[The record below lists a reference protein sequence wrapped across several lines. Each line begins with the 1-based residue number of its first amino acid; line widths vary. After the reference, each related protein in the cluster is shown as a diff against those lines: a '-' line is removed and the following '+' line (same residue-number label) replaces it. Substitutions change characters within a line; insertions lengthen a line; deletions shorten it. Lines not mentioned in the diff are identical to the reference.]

1 MCPNIFDDRKMPM
14 RLRNALFVAMTTVL
28 TAAGCAA
35 VGNIGGND
43 IGSNGGAV
51 HLTVG
56 YQPYYTEAWSGLV
69 MRGKEFWK
77 KYLPSGSTV
86 DFQVG
91 LQGSIIVSQMLAGKQ
106 QIGYAGDMPSIVGVS
121 KRSTR
126 DLRIVA
132 TLGLSED
139 QCGVFLVR
147 PDAPNFA
154 SQRDALAWFDGKT
167 IATPQGSCTDRIA
180 QSTFSALNV
189 KPSAYLNQSIEVI
202 TSSFQNHTIDGAIVW
217 EPTASK
223 LINAGLAKRVASDA
237 LTDQRDAGFLVM
249 DKEFTDKHPDIAK
262 SWLKAELDAQRFL
275 ADPANADE
283 IVRIAQSQTEGFS
296 AADLRDSLYR
306 KWPVDQ
312 GGNADGIRLRLPFVP
327 TGESADLIKTA
338 TDFLFRIKAIPAA
351 TLPDGAVQPDTAS
364 TVLRDAGVNTATGV
378 GFVRAQ

>member
-1 MCPNIFDDRKMPM
+1 M
-14 RLRNALFVAMTTVL
+14 RLKQALVVALTTVL

-35 VGNIGGND
+35 VGHIGGND
-43 IGSNGGAV
+43 IVSDGGAV

-77 KYLPSGSTV
+77 KYLPNGSTV

-147 PDAPNFA
+147 PDAPDFA
-154 SQRDALAWFDGKT
+154 NQRDALAWFNGKT
-167 IATPQGSCTDRIA
+167 VATPQGSCADRSA
-180 QSTFSALNV
+180 QATFDQLGV
-189 KPSAYLNQSIEVI
+189 KPAAYLNQSIDVI
-202 TSSFQNHTIDGAIVW
+202 TSSFQNQTIDGAIAW
-217 EPTASK
+217 EPVPSK
-223 LINAGLAKRVASDA
+223 LINAGLAKRVASGA
-237 LTDQRDAGFLVM
+237 LVGQHDGGFLVM
-249 DKEFTDKHPDIAK
+249 DKEFTDKHPEVAK

-283 IVRIAQSQTEGFS
+283 IVRIAQSQTQGYS
-296 AADLRDSLYR
+296 AADLKDALYR
-306 KWPVDQ
+306 KWPADQ

-327 TGESADLIKTA
+327 TGESAELIKTA
-338 TDFLFRIKAIPAA
+338 TDFLYRIKAIPSA
-351 TLPDGAVQPDTAS
+351 TLPDGAVQSDMAS
-364 TVLRDAGVNTATGV
+364 TVLHDAGVNTTVGL

>member
-1 MCPNIFDDRKMPM
+1 M
-14 RLRNALFVAMTTVL
+14 RLKNTLAVAL
-28 TAAGCAA
+28 TAMLTAVGCAA

-43 IGSNGGAV
+43 VGAAGGAV

-56 YQPYYTEAWSGLV
+56 YQPYYTEAWSGV
-69 MRGKEFWK
+69 IMRGKEFWK
-77 KYLPSGSTV
+77 KYLPKGSTV

-91 LQGSIIVSQMLAGKQ
+91 LQGSIIISQLLAGKQ
-106 QIGYAGDMPSIVGVS
+106 QIGYVGDMPAIVGVS

-132 TLGLSED
+132 TLGLSQD

-154 SQRDALAWFDGKT
+154 SQRDALAWFNGKT
-167 IATPQGSCTDRIA
+167 VATPQGSCTDRIA
-180 QSTFSALNV
+180 QATFDALAV
-189 KPSAYLNQSIEVI
+189 KPTAYLNQSIEVI
-202 TSSFQNHTIDGAIVW
+202 TSSFQNHTIDAAIVW

-223 LINAGLAKRVASDA
+223 LVNAGLAKRVASGA
-237 LTDQRDAGFLVM
+237 LTDQHDGGFLVM
-249 DKEFTDKHPDIAK
+249 DKEFTDKHADVAK
-262 SWLKAELDAQRFL
+262 SWLKAEVDAQRFL

-283 IVRIAQSQTEGFS
+283 IVHLAQSQTEGFS
-296 AADLRDSLYR
+296 ATDLRDSLYR
-306 KWPVDQ
+306 KWPVEQ

-338 TDFLFRIKAIPAA
+338 AEFLYRIKAIPSA

-364 TVLRDAGVNTATGV
+364 TVLRDAGVNAAV
-378 GFVRAQ
+378 GLGLVRAQ

>member
-1 MCPNIFDDRKMPM
+1 M
-14 RLRNALFVAMTTVL
+14 RLKHVLVVALTTVV

-35 VGNIGGND
+35 VGNVGRKRHRVG
-43 IGSNGGAV
+43 NGGAV

-91 LQGSIIVSQMLAGKQ
+91 LQGSIIVSQLLAGKQ
-106 QIGYAGDMPSIVGVS
+106 QIGYVGDMPAIVGAS

-126 DLRIVA
+126 DLRIGA
-132 TLGLSED
+132 TLGLSQD

-154 SQRDALAWFDGKT
+154 NQHDALAWFDGKT
-167 IATPQGSCTDRIA
+167 VATPQGSCTDRIA
-180 QSTFSALNV
+180 QSTFEALNV
-189 KPSAYLNQSIEVI
+189 KPAAYLNQSIEVI
-202 TSSFQNHTIDGAIVW
+202 TSSFQNHTIDGAIIW

-223 LINAGLAKRVASDA
+223 LVNAGLAKRVASDA
-237 LTDQRDAGFLVM
+237 LTDQHDAGFLVM

-283 IVRIAQSQTEGFS
+283 IVRIALSQTQGFS
-296 AADLRDSLYR
+296 AADLHDALYR

-312 GGNADGIRLRLPFVP
+312 GGTTEIRLRLPFVP

-338 TDFLFRIKAIPAA
+338 TAFL
-351 TLPDGAVQPDTAS
+351 TAS
-364 TVLRDAGVNTATGV
+364 SRYRRPRFLTEPSNLTR
-378 GFVRAQ
+378 RARCS

>member
-1 MCPNIFDDRKMPM
+1 M
-14 RLRNALFVAMTTVL
+14 RLKNTLAVALTTVL
-28 TAAGCAA
+28 TAVGCAA
-35 VGNIGGND
+35 VGHIGGND
-43 IGSNGGAV
+43 IVSSGGAV

-56 YQPYYTEAWSGLV
+56 YQPYYTEAWSGVV

-91 LQGSIIVSQMLAGKQ
+91 LQGSIVVSQLLAGKQ
-106 QIGYAGDMPSIVGVS
+106 QIGYVGDMPSIVGVS

-154 SQRDALAWFDGKT
+154 NQRDALAWFNGKT
-167 IATPQGSCTDRIA
+167 VATPQGSCTDRIA
-180 QSTFSALNV
+180 QATFGALGI
-189 KPSAYLNQSIEVI
+189 KPAAYLNQSIEVI
-202 TSSFQNHTIDGAIVW
+202 TSSFQNHTIDAAIVW
-217 EPTASK
+217 EPVPSK
-223 LINAGLAKRVASDA
+223 LINTGLAKRVGSGA
-237 LTDQRDAGFLVM
+237 LNDQHDGGFLVM
-249 DKEFTDKHPDIAK
+249 DKEFTDKHPDIAR
-262 SWLKAELDAQRFL
+262 SWLKAELDAQRYL
-275 ADPANADE
+275 ADPANAADE
-283 IVRIAQSQTEGFS
+283 IVRIAQSQTEGYS

-306 KWPVDQ
+306 RWPVDQ
-312 GGNADGIRLRLPFVP
+312 GGSAGGIRLRLPFAP

-338 TDFLFRIKAIPAA
+338 TDFLYRIKAIPVS
-351 TLPDGAVQPDTAS
+351 TLPDGAVQPDAATA
-364 TVLRDAGVNTATGV
+364 VLRDAGANPAVGA

>member
-1 MCPNIFDDRKMPM
+1 M
-14 RLRNALFVAMTTVL
+14 RLKSTLIAALSTVL

-35 VGNIGGND
+35 VGHIGGND
-43 IGSNGGAV
+43 IVSEGGAV

-77 KYLPSGSTV
+77 KYLPKGSTV

-106 QIGYAGDMPSIVGVS
+106 QIGYAGDMPAIVGVS

-126 DLRIVA
+126 DLRIFA
-132 TLGLSED
+132 TLGLSQD

-147 PDAPNFA
+147 PDAPNFT
-154 SQRDALAWFDGKT
+154 SQADALAWFNGKT
-167 IATPQGSCTDRIA
+167 VATPQGSCTDRIA
-180 QSTFSALNV
+180 QATFDALNV
-189 KPSAYLNQSIEVI
+189 KPAAYLNQSIEVI
-202 TSSFQNHTIDGAIVW
+202 TSSFQNHTIDAAIVW

-223 LINAGLAKRVASDA
+223 LVNAGLAKRVASGA
-237 LTDQRDAGFLVM
+237 LTGQHDGGFLVM
-249 DKEFTDKHPDIAK
+249 DEQFTQQHPDIAK

-296 AADLRDSLYR
+296 ATDLRDSLYH
-306 KWPVDQ
+306 KWPADQ
-312 GGNADGIRLRLPFVP
+312 GGNPDGIRLRLPFLP

-338 TDFLFRIKAIPAA
+338 AEFLYRIKAIPAA

-364 TVLRDAGVNTATGV
+364 AVLREAGVNAAAGV
-378 GFVRAQ
+378 GLVRAQ

>member
-1 MCPNIFDDRKMPM
+1 M
-14 RLRNALFVAMTTVL
+14 RLKKTLIGVLTTVV

-35 VGNIGGND
+35 VGHIGGND
-43 IGSNGGAV
+43 IVSDGGAV

-56 YQPYYTEAWSGLV
+56 YQPYYTEAWSGVV

-77 KYLPSGSTV
+77 KYLPKGSTV

-106 QIGYAGDMPSIVGVS
+106 QIGYAGDMPAIVGVS

-132 TLGLSED
+132 TLGLSQD
-139 QCGVFLVR
+139 QCGIFLTR

-154 SQRDALAWFDGKT
+154 SQRDALAWFNGKT
-167 IATPQGSCTDRIA
+167 VATPQGSCTDRIA
-180 QSTFSALNV
+180 QATFDALGV
-189 KPSAYLNQSIEVI
+189 KPAAYLNQSIEVI
-202 TSSFQNHTIDGAIVW
+202 TSSFQNHTIDGAIIW

-223 LINAGLAKRVASDA
+223 LVNAGLAKRVASGA
-237 LTDQRDAGFLVM
+237 LADQHDGGFLVM
-249 DKEFTDKHPDIAK
+249 DKEFADKHPDVAK
-262 SWLKAELDAQRFL
+262 SWLRAELDAQRFL

-283 IVRIAQSQTEGFS
+283 IVRLAQSQTEGFS

-338 TDFLFRIKAIPAA
+338 AEFLYRIKAIPAA

-364 TVLRDAGVNTATGV
+364 TVLRDAGVNATAGV

>member
-1 MCPNIFDDRKMPM
+1 M
-14 RLRNALFVAMTTVL
+14 RLKHVLVVALTTMM

-35 VGNIGGND
+35 VGNIGGNNIVSD
-43 IGSNGGAV
+43 GGAV

-77 KYLPSGSTV
+77 KYLPNGSTV

-91 LQGSIIVSQMLAGKQ
+91 LQGSIVVSQMLAGKQ
-106 QIGYAGDMPSIVGVS
+106 QIGYVGDMPAIVGTS

-132 TLGLSED
+132 TLGLSQD

-167 IATPQGSCTDRIA
+167 VATPQGSCTDRIA
-180 QSTFSALNV
+180 QSTFQALNV

-202 TSSFQNHTIDGAIVW
+202 TSSFQNHTIDGAIIW

-223 LINAGLAKRVASDA
+223 LVNAGLAKRVASDA
-237 LTDQRDAGFLVM
+237 LTDQHDGGFMVM
-249 DKEFTDKHPDIAK
+249 DKEFTDKHPDVAK

-283 IVRIAQSQTEGFS
+283 IVRIAQSQTEGFW
-296 AADLRDSLYR
+296 R
-306 KWPVDQ
+306 
-312 GGNADGIRLRLPFVP
+312 P
-327 TGESADLIKTA
+327 TST
-338 TDFLFRIKAIPAA
+338 TPS
-351 TLPDGAVQPDTAS
+351 TAS
-364 TVLRDAGVNTATGV
+364 GLSTKAAVPM
-378 GFVRAQ
+378 GFV

>member
-1 MCPNIFDDRKMPM
+1 M
-14 RLRNALFVAMTTVL
+14 RLKRALLVALTTVL

-35 VGNIGGND
+35 VGNIGGKD
-43 IGSNGGAV
+43 IVSNGGAV

-132 TLGLSED
+132 TLGLSQD

-167 IATPQGSCTDRIA
+167 VATPQGSCTDRIA
-180 QSTFSALNV
+180 QGTFQSLNV
-189 KPSAYLNQSIEVI
+189 KPAAYLNQSIEVI
-202 TSSFQNHTIDGAIVW
+202 NSSFQNHTIDGAIVW
-217 EPTASK
+217 EPVPSK
-223 LINAGLAKRVASDA
+223 LINAGLAKRVASDI
-237 LTDQRDAGFLVM
+237 LTDQRDGGFLVM
-249 DKEFTDKHPDIAK
+249 DKQFVDQHPDIAK
-262 SWLKAELDAQRFL
+262 SWLKAELDAQRYL

-283 IVRIAQSQTEGFS
+283 IVRMAQSQTEGYS
-296 AADLRDSLYR
+296 AQDLRDSLYR

-312 GGNADGIRLRLPFVP
+312 GGSADGIRLQLPFVP
-327 TGESADLIKTA
+327 TGQSADLIKTA

-351 TLPDGAVQPDTAS
+351 TLPDGAVQPDIAS
-364 TVLRDAGVNTATGV
+364 EVLRDAGVNTATGA

>member
-1 MCPNIFDDRKMPM
+1 M
-14 RLRNALFVAMTTVL
+14 RLRHALVVAVTTVV

-35 VGNIGGND
+35 VGNVGGND
-43 IGSNGGAV
+43 IVSDGGAV

-77 KYLPSGSTV
+77 KYLPNGSTV

-91 LQGSIIVSQMLAGKQ
+91 LQGSIVVSQLLAGKQ
-106 QIGYAGDMPSIVGVS
+106 QIGYVGDMPAIVGAS

-126 DLRIVA
+126 DLRIFA
-132 TLGLSED
+132 TLGLSQD

-167 IATPQGSCTDRIA
+167 VATPQGSCTDRIA
-180 QSTFSALNV
+180 QSTFQALNV
-189 KPSAYLNQSIEVI
+189 KPAAYLNQSIEVI
-202 TSSFQNHTIDGAIVW
+202 TSSFQNHTIDAAIIW

-223 LINAGLAKRVASDA
+223 LVNAGLAKRVASDT
-237 LTDQRDAGFLVM
+237 LTDQHDAGFLLV
-249 DKEFTDKHPDIAK
+249 DKEFADKHPDVAK

-296 AADLRDSLYR
+296 ATDLHDALYR

-312 GGNADGIRLRLPFVP
+312 GGSPDGIRLSLPFVP
-327 TGESADLIKTA
+327 AGTSADLIKTA
-338 TDFLFRIKAIPAA
+338 TEFLYRIKAIPAA
-351 TLPDGAVQPDTAS
+351 TLPEGAVQPDTAS
-364 TVLRDAGVNTATGV
+364 TVLRDAGINAAAGV

>member
-1 MCPNIFDDRKMPM
+1 MLM
-14 RLRNALFVAMTTVL
+14 RLKHALVVALTTIV

-43 IGSNGGAV
+43 IVSDGGAV

-91 LQGSIIVSQMLAGKQ
+91 LQGSIIVSQLLAGKQ
-106 QIGYAGDMPSIVGVS
+106 QIGYVGDMPAIVGVS

-126 DLRIVA
+126 DLRILA
-132 TLGLSED
+132 TLGLSQD

-167 IATPQGSCTDRIA
+167 VATPQGSCTDRIA
-180 QSTFSALNV
+180 QSTFDALNV

-202 TSSFQNHTIDGAIVW
+202 TSSFQNHTIDGAIIW

-223 LINAGLAKRVASDA
+223 LVNAGLAKRVASGA
-237 LTDQRDAGFLVM
+237 LTDQHDGGFLVM
-249 DKEFTDKHPDIAK
+249 DKEFTDKHPDVAK

-296 AADLRDSLYR
+296 AADLRDALYR

-327 TGESADLIKTA
+327 TRDSADLIKTA
-338 TDFLFRIKAIPAA
+338 AEFLYRIKAIPAA

>member
-1 MCPNIFDDRKMPM
+1 MPM
-14 RLRNALFVAMTTVL
+14 RLTRILIVALTTVL
-28 TAAGCAA
+28 TAVGCAA
-35 VGNIGGND
+35 VGHVGGND
-43 IGSNGGAV
+43 IVSSGGAV

-56 YQPYYTEAWSGLV
+56 YQPYYTEAWSGVV

-91 LQGSIIVSQMLAGKQ
+91 LQGSIVVSQLLAGKQ
-106 QIGYAGDMPSIVGVS
+106 QIGYVGDMPGIVGVS

-154 SQRDALAWFDGKT
+154 SQRGALAWFDGKT
-167 IATPQGSCTDRIA
+167 VATPQGSCTDRIA
-180 QSTFSALNV
+180 QATFADLGI
-189 KPSAYLNQSIEVI
+189 KPAAYLNQSIEVI

-217 EPTASK
+217 EPVPSR
-223 LINAGLAKRVASDA
+223 LINAGLAKRVASGA
-237 LTDQRDAGFLVM
+237 LTGQHDGGFLLM
-249 DKEFTDKHPDIAK
+249 DKDFSDKHPDIAK

-283 IVRIAQSQTEGFS
+283 IVRIAQSQTEGYS
-296 AADLRDSLYR
+296 AADLRDALYR
-306 KWPVDQ
+306 RWPVDQ
-312 GGNADGIRLRLPFVP
+312 GGSAEGIRLRLPFVP

-338 TDFLFRIKAIPAA
+338 TDFLYHIKAIPAA
-351 TLPDGAVQPDTAS
+351 ALPDGAVQPDNAS
-364 TVLRDAGVNTATGV
+364 AVLHDAGANPAVGA

>member
-1 MCPNIFDDRKMPM
+1 MPM
-14 RLRNALFVAMTTVL
+14 RLKHTLAVALTTVL

-35 VGNIGGND
+35 VGHIGGND
-43 IGSNGGAV
+43 VVSDGGAV

-56 YQPYYTEAWSGLV
+56 YQPYYTEAWSGVV

-77 KYLPSGSTV
+77 KYLPKGSTV

-91 LQGSIIVSQMLAGKQ
+91 LQGSIVVSQMLAGKQ
-106 QIGYAGDMPSIVGVS
+106 QIGYVGDMPGIVGVS

-147 PDAPNFA
+147 PDAPDFA
-154 SQRDALAWFDGKT
+154 NQRDALAWFNGKT
-167 IATPQGSCTDRIA
+167 IATPQGSCADRIA
-180 QSTFSALNV
+180 QATFDALDV
-189 KPSAYLNQSIEVI
+189 KPAAYLNQSIEVI

-217 EPTASK
+217 EPVPSR
-223 LINAGLAKRVASDA
+223 LVNAGLAKRVASGA
-237 LTDQRDAGFLVM
+237 LTGQHDGGFLVM
-249 DKEFTDKHPDIAK
+249 DKEFTDKHPEVAK

-283 IVRIAQSQTEGFS
+283 IVRIAQSQTQGYS
-296 AADLRDSLYR
+296 ATDLRDALYG
-306 KWPVDQ
+306 KWPTDR

-327 TGESADLIKTA
+327 TDESADLIKTA

-364 TVLRDAGVNTATGV
+364 AVLRDAGVNTTVGV